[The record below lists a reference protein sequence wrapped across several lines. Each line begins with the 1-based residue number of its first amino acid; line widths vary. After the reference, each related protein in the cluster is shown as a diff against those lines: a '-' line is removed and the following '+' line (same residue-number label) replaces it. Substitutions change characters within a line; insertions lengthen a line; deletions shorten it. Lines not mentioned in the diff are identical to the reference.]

1 MHIPPIIFS
10 LLNQCPGLHFKY
22 GLVFDSLFKQKK
34 IVVNIKKIC
43 PKNPKEKIGKVYF
56 NIIIGNE
63 WLFFPFFTKYN
74 ITTINIEVKN
84 WGQFYD
90 KAFIKQFAF
99 DLGNMGG
106 EKQVIWAFNKTRGMD
121 DIKILK
127 NHVIESLIKEQNIIN
142 VTLNSKKT
150 QAGLKEIFGKEIKN
164 TRDLC
169 DILSDDDN
177 FSKIFSLEKI
187 E

>member
-63 WLFFPFFTKYN
+63 CLFFPFFTKYN
-74 ITTINIEVKN
+74 ITTINIEVKKI
-84 WGQFYD
+84 D
-90 KAFIKQFAF
+90 KMKTITINIYK
-99 DLGNMGG
+99 
-106 EKQVIWAFNKTRGMD
+106 EKFFLN
-121 DIKILK
+121 
-127 NHVIESLIKEQNIIN
+127 NI
-142 VTLNSKKT
+142 VK
-150 QAGLKEIFGKEIKN
+150 
-164 TRDLC
+164 
-169 DILSDDDN
+169 
-177 FSKIFSLEKI
+177 
-187 E
+187 